1 MSDIDPADEVKPAEK
16 ALPQQDLMDRLTL
29 IEERLSVQTEDIFD
43 APVAGAGPMDE
54 IPEWLPGGGGGGGG
68 VTQFRIYTKGGI
80 ISFTYADATE
90 DYDPSPAPGA
100 AHTDWS
106 VEFVV
111 SNSVITGLADPM
123 GVPTMDVG
131 GEELYDGDASADPVE
146 TQDYYRLAIVRGGKV
161 VCQGGVY
168 RENIFCAGSRGPIVE
183 LVRIG

>member
-1 MSDIDPADEVKPAEK
+1 MGNLLKQPMKSGEPIAKIPAKFYNDLDEILTYLDVFNGSIQKTGNRWIIGIEPSSASSGVTDFRIYRK
-16 ALPQQDLMDRLTL
+16 DMTL
-29 IEERLSVQTEDIFD
+29 IE
-43 APVAGAGPMDE
+43 
-54 IPEWLPGGGGGGGG
+54 
-68 VTQFRIYTKGGI
+68 
-80 ISFTYADATE
+80 FTYAEIIAN
-90 DYDPSPAPGA
+90 YDPA
-100 AHTDWS
+100 TDTNWS

-111 SNSVITGLADPM
+111 SNSLITGLADPM

-146 TQDYYRLAIVRGGKV
+146 TQDYYRLPIVRGEKV

>member
-1 MSDIDPADEVKPAEK
+1 MGNLLKQPLKSGDPIAKIPAK
-16 ALPQQDLMDRLTL
+16 FYNDL
-29 IEERLSVQTEDIFD
+29 
-43 APVAGAGPMDE
+43 DE
-54 IPEWLPGGGGGGGG
+54 ILTYLDVFNGSIQKTGNRWIIGIEPSSGDGGG
-68 VTQFRIYTKGGI
+68 VTQFRIYTTGGI

-111 SNSVITGLADPM
+111 SGSAITGLADPM

-168 RENIFCAGSRGPIVE
+168 RENIFCDGSRGRIVE

>member
-68 VTQFRIYTKGGI
+68 VTDFRIYRRDMTLI
-80 ISFTYADATE
+80 EFTYAEIIAN
-90 DYDPSPAPGA
+90 YDPA
-100 AHTDWS
+100 TDTNWS
-106 VEFVV
+106 AQFTV
-111 SNSVITGLADPM
+111 TGSALNA
-123 GVPTMDVG
+123 GVPTGTATLETVASG
-131 GEELYDGDASADPVE
+131 KELFDGDASADPVE
-146 TQDYYRLAIVRGGKV
+146 YQYYYRLPIIRGGKV

-168 RENIFCAGSRGPIVE
+168 RENIFCAGSRGSIVE
-183 LVRIG
+183 LLGKG